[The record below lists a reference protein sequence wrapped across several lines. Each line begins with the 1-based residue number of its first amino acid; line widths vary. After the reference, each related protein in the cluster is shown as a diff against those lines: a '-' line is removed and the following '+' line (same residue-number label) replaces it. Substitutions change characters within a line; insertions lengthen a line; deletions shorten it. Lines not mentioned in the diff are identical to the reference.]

1 MSTGVLLKKIK
12 KKLLTQG
19 VSGLVASVARRIL
32 KSLNRY
38 HFKLISKIFLL
49 KLRLFN
55 KNNYLLMDF
64 GEIGGVDL
72 PAQEILTNI
81 KANKY
86 VILSE
91 DLIDFGQGK
100 EAGELVWNKD
110 LINNI
115 EWKKDAWGVDITIDT
130 NRGEIKRPW
139 EIGRL
144 HQLVQLAF
152 CFNQLENE
160 SQKQETYKLAGKILR
175 NFSIENPGFLGPQW
189 MCAMDVGI
197 RIANICLAADLFGK
211 KFKDEH
217 RDLIDYE
224 IKRHEFFIRHNLE
237 NKVGHVVNNH
247 YLGNVIGMIFCST
260 HQIAAT
266 DVVEKTKRLYTELLE
281 ELEKQFSSDGSNFE
295 NSTYYHR
302 LSGEL
307 VLFGIAIGQEYL
319 LKHASLETND
329 KLSRKFKTI
338 QAFSESITDYEGYV
352 PQIGDNDSGH
362 LFILDPLE
370 FKNGELNHFRFISA
384 VRSFVVNQGRKSV
397 FLETLKGFATPTA
410 TVVSEFDESE
420 TAFGSHEFYLK
431 SLSELSSFHNVQSY
445 EFSIPEEI
453 LSSRKLK
460 SFKDFGLFLYKSR
473 NFFFCIRS
481 GYSAKDFI
489 GGHRHIDQLSM
500 SLKTPGFSLARDP
513 GSFTYTSDTKNRNLL
528 RSAIVHHIPYK
539 EGDGVTK
546 DEDIFELRGFTGEC
560 LYFGHDG
567 FYGSYQGQLDIYYRL
582 IQFKNDKIIVY
593 DWSEKQAP
601 LVRLNFQEKVFSPQ
615 FGSLKKFE

>member
-1 MSTGVLLKKIK
+1 MSTGVLLRKIK
-12 KKLLTQG
+12 RKLLTQG
-19 VSGLVASVARRIL
+19 VSGLLASVARRIL

-38 HFKLISKIFLL
+38 HFKLVSKIFLL

-55 KNNYLLMDF
+55 KNNYLPMDF
-64 GEIGGVDL
+64 GEIGRVDL
-72 PAQEILTNI
+72 PVQEILTNI

-91 DLIDFGQGK
+91 DLMDFGQGK

-110 LINNI
+110 LLNNI
-115 EWKKDAWGVDITIDT
+115 EWKKDAWGVDIAIDT

-211 KFKDEH
+211 TFSDEH
-217 RDLIDYE
+217 CDLIDYE

-237 NKVGHVVNNH
+237 NKGGHIVNNH
-247 YLGNVIGMIFCST
+247 YLGNVVGLIFCST
-260 HQIAAT
+260 HQ
-266 DVVEKTKRLYTELLE
+266 VVNANVVGKTKRLYRELLE

-307 VLFGIAIGQEYL
+307 ILFGVAVGQEYL
-319 LKHASLETND
+319 LKHTSLETNEN
-329 KLSRKFKTI
+329 LSRKFKTI
-338 QAFSESITDYEGYV
+338 QNFSESITDYEGYV

-362 LFILDPLE
+362 LFILDPVE
-370 FKNGELNHFRFISA
+370 FKRGELNHFRFISA
-384 VRSFVVNQGRKSV
+384 VKYFTANQGRKSV
-397 FLETLKGFATPTA
+397 FLETLKGFAAPEDSF
-410 TVVSEFDESE
+410 VYEFKESE
-420 TAFGSHEFYLK
+420 PAFGNHKAFLK
-431 SLSELSSFHNVQSY
+431 TLAEVSSFRNVQIY
-445 EFSIPEEI
+445 EFCVGEEI
-453 LSSRKLK
+453 HSAKKLK
-460 SFKDFGLFLYKSR
+460 SFKDFGLFLYKAR
-473 NFFFCIRS
+473 DFFFCIRC
-481 GYSAKDFI
+481 GYSANDFI

-500 SLKTPGFSLARDP
+500 SLKTPGLSFPRDP
-513 GSFTYTSDTKNRNLL
+513 GSFSYTSDTKKRNLL
-528 RSAIVHHIPYK
+528 RSSIVHHIPYV
-539 EGDGVTK
+539 EGDGAIRE
-546 DEDIFELRGFTGEC
+546 EDIFELRGYAGEC
-560 LYFGHDG
+560 LYFGSDG
-567 FYGSYQGQLDIYYRL
+567 FYGHYKGQLDTYFRL
-582 IQFKNDKIIVY
+582 IQFKKDKIIIY
-593 DWSEKQAP
+593 DWSEKQKP

-615 FGSLKKFE
+615 FGILRK